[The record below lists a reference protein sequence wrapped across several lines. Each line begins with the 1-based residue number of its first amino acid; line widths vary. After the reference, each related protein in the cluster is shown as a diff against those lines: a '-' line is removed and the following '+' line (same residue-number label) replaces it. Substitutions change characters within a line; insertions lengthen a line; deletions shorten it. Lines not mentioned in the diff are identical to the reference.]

1 MSEQPEKAESLPP
14 FEPSELE
21 ALVGNHS
28 KKSDVR
34 MKDALA
40 SLDHSTSPDITPLDQ
55 AVPAPRRASG
65 GARNTE
71 APSNE
76 VKPKPENADAQ
87 SLLAAFMVE
96 LDEEEEF
103 FVVAKDGQRES
114 FWKRNGRLENREGK
128 QSRGSIVK
136 ILTKGGRLEKVTGV
150 DTSLAENVRRSQL
163 ASALGELPDTDT
175 PEVTVL
181 KAEGAQLLAKKD
193 KLTDDEVKE
202 FEEKVRAMLDHSVP
216 SDQPLGTV
224 DPIKR
229 DISGATSDTAQDPN
243 SDAVMIALRREKLDQ
258 KERVN
263 SLFDKLIEKNTDES
277 MELAREG
284 LRLLVELNIQPD
296 EAKVKAFEEK
306 AKAILEKSEQK
317 ELFELHGGDE
327 FVRTVDGKT
336 EGIRITRLDGDRVD
350 VHLKTNF
357 KDGSKSD
364 ETFGTTIQKLQREL
378 RDKSFAR
385 GSSLNF
391 FESTRVDINLDIPTA
406 PDAVF
411 DGALAFRPLKPGKE
425 AVYKG
430 VNGEV
435 LIQRGAGDLYQ
446 LSDDDRVSGF
456 VYDEEHIR
464 SIAKAEKWQR
474 VETAPKEPNPDLRGR
489 DPRNYDEL
497 YEGDVWIKTLPDGS
511 TRIAIVS
518 HDLSAYGPKVDVET
532 TVIKGSDPGEMT
544 VRSILVDELM
554 NELRGDG
561 YILEEAGTGPKIE
574 VPKSG
579 EESKEI
585 DDSAKAS
592 EKIIEDLIT
601 TVGEMRLDYVT
612 TDYKQNSAWQKIR
625 RFFGKNLSEESSDS
639 DTESARGRYERA
651 LMNLQEAQLALIKA
665 SNLSPEALRE
675 RMAGMLRYFKYDE
688 QIKLAETRN
697 QVKIENLKFSS
708 RNPEKETSMVKVG
721 RELVNGLQ
729 QGVTLAEQ
737 IGRFYNKRSRV
748 EKFALAGVALG
759 AGLFGGAA
767 VAGGLVGIRRALST
781 AGLAVTIDTAV
792 LTRQDNKRLKQMEEE
807 QANDLKILEQ
817 NKEHTQYDFELLDN
831 FLKRDIKLSDEKFQA
846 RKHQDIIRRS
856 AVWGAS
862 VAGMLGISYG
872 ASHFRE
878 WLPGG
883 RSAAEQ
889 AGDLERVMRERGI
902 KPPGV
907 GASAPVVERASVAAT
922 PASASSAPTAAF
934 APERAPSAPGAS
946 ASTMVP
952 RAEVVPTQAVK
963 PEIASLQKVY
973 DVTGADGKR
982 GLWGILDNR
991 LPEGFKGDKNRAIQ
1005 LMQNAMRE
1013 KLDAMSPAERAQ
1025 LGFHKG
1031 VPGKVN
1037 LDFIKPG
1044 DKIDFGALLT
1054 PQEIQDAL
1062 DGKSVGAP
1070 IVPNAG
1076 ETLEAT
1082 AKEVS
1087 KVVTAASSDLSPA
1100 ELDAA
1105 MKGAEDEMIA
1115 QDRATYGYTG
1125 EEQRAL
1131 KLAEDQMIADELAK
1145 DKITTA
1151 SLPGQS
1157 YDDVRN
1163 AYTAKEFAAS
1173 QVVEAKTVVTSAFE
1187 QAPVEV
1193 KREMMLQMTGD
1204 IRKSVFL
1211 TPQLMADTRMNAP
1224 FDYTINRGAMG
1235 YVQMGRIT
1243 ERFSELHSGRFMRF
1257 NRDAFPLHPSQVD
1270 QVVRLVSLA
1279 QDPRFFGTAGLPRP
1293 VENVD
1298 QYTRRIAHLALTTGK
1313 EREFL
1318 SVLAGRRNSII

>member
-1 MSEQPEKAESLPP
+1 MSEQPEKTESLPP

-28 KKSDVR
+28 KQSDVR
-34 MKDALA
+34 MENALA

-136 ILTKGGRLEKVTGV
+136 ILTKGGKLEKVTGV

-175 PEVTVL
+175 PEVAAL
-181 KAEGAQLLAKKD
+181 KAEGTRLLAKKD

-202 FEEKVRAMLDHSVP
+202 FEEKVRAMLDDSVA
-216 SDQPLGTV
+216 SNQPLGTV

-229 DISGATSDTAQDPN
+229 DIGGATSDTALDPN
-243 SDAVMIALRREKLDQ
+243 SDAAMIALRREILDQ

-317 ELFELHGGDE
+317 ELFELHEGDE
-327 FVRTVDGKT
+327 FVRMVDGKT

-391 FESTRVDINLDIPTA
+391 SESTRVDINLDSLTA
-406 PDAVF
+406 PDATF
-411 DGALAFRPLKPGKE
+411 DVARAFQPLGLGE
-425 AVYKG
+425 QATYKG
-430 VNGEV
+430 N
-435 LIQRGAGDLYQ
+435 RGLVTIERDSLSGLYWITDEGVDNAGPAIY
-446 LSDDDRVSGF
+446 S
-456 VYDEEHIR
+456 EEDVKNN
-464 SIAKAEKWQR
+464 AELEKWQR
-474 VETAPKEPNPDLRGR
+474 VETVPKEPNPDLRGR

-561 YILEEAGTGPKIE
+561 YILEEAGAGPKIE
-574 VPKSG
+574 VPKTG
-579 EESKEI
+579 EEPKKPEDPAKTEPVSLKE
-585 DDSAKAS
+585 
-592 EKIIEDLIT
+592 
-601 TVGEMRLDYVT
+601 RLDGLRTEVDLFRRAYIEM
-612 TDYKQNSAWQKIR
+612 DHKQDTKWKKLK
-625 RFFGKNLSEESSDS
+625 RFFGMNIGGERGDP
-639 DTESARGRYERA
+639 DTESLRQRYEEILTKLKEAELAAIDRKGLSADEVKSEMVRLLNYFTLGEQIKMKLDRQEVESQDKKWSGKITGKFEDLGTWYNGLSPKKKLIAGAIGIAAGGVA
-651 LMNLQEAQLALIKA
+651 LVSGGTAVGTAAAAGLFLKRMVTTAGAKVFADGALEQGEEWLAKHLAEKGNAKKMEELGVLTEGGI
-665 SNLSPEALRE
+665 SPEAFGKLDSLLTQDIKSLDRKLQQSKRNE
-675 RMAGMLRYFKYDE
+675 IWRKTGTWGLAIAGATYFSYRAGMS
-688 QIKLAETRN
+688 A
-697 QVKIENLKFSS
+697 
-708 RNPEKETSMVKVG
+708 
-721 RELVNGLQ
+721 
-729 QGVTLAEQ
+729 
-737 IGRFYNKRSRV
+737 
-748 EKFALAGVALG
+748 
-759 AGLFGGAA
+759 FG
-767 VAGGLVGIRRALST
+767 
-781 AGLAVTIDTAV
+781 DH
-792 LTRQDNKRLKQMEEE
+792 DN
-807 QANDLKILEQ
+807 A
-817 NKEHTQYDFELLDN
+817 
-831 FLKRDIKLSDEKFQA
+831 
-846 RKHQDIIRRS
+846 
-856 AVWGAS
+856 
-862 VAGMLGISYG
+862 
-872 ASHFRE
+872 
-878 WLPGG
+878 G
-883 RSAAEQ
+883 RSAADR
-889 AGDLERVMRERGI
+889 ARDLERVMRERGI
-902 KPPGV
+902 KPPGAALTPET
-907 GASAPVVERASVAAT
+907 GASAAGVERATAASI
-922 PASASSAPTAAF
+922 PASAS
-934 APERAPSAPGAS
+934 SAPGAS

-952 RAEVVPTQAVK
+952 RAELASTQVVK

-973 DVTGADGKR
+973 EVTGADGKR

-1025 LGFHKG
+1025 LGFPKG
-1031 VPGKVN
+1031 LPDSRVN

-1044 DKIDFGALLT
+1044 DKIDFGALLS

-1105 MKGAEDEMIA
+1105 MKGAEDEMIG
-1115 QDRATYGYTG
+1115 QDRVQYGYTP
-1125 EEQRAL
+1125 EEQKAL

-1145 DKITTA
+1145 DRITTA

-1173 QVVEAKTVVTSAFE
+1173 QAVEAKAAVTSAYE

-1313 EREFL
+1313 EREFF
-1318 SVLAGRRNSII
+1318 SVLVGRRNSII

>member
-1 MSEQPEKAESLPP
+1 
-14 FEPSELE
+14 
-21 ALVGNHS
+21 
-28 KKSDVR
+28 

-40 SLDHSTSPDITPLDQ
+40 SLDHSTSPHVTPLDQ

-87 SLLAAFMVE
+87 ALLAAFMVE

-136 ILTKGGRLEKVTGV
+136 ILTKGGKLEKVTGV

-175 PEVTVL
+175 PEVTAL
-181 KAEGAQLLAKKD
+181 KAEGAQLLAKKG

-216 SDQPLGTV
+216 SNQPLGTV

-391 FESTRVDINLDIPTA
+391 FESTRVDINLDSLTA
-406 PDAVF
+406 PDATF
-411 DGALAFRPLKPGKE
+411 DVARAFQPLGLGE
-425 AVYKG
+425 QATYKG
-430 VNGEV
+430 N
-435 LIQRGAGDLYQ
+435 RGLVTIERDGLSGLYWITDEGVDNAGPAIY
-446 LSDDDRVSGF
+446 S
-456 VYDEEHIR
+456 EEDVR
-464 SIAKAEKWQR
+464 NNAELEKWQR
-474 VETAPKEPNPDLRGR
+474 VETVPKEPNPDLRGR
-489 DPRNYDEL
+489 DPRNYEEL
-497 YEGDVWIKTLPDGS
+497 FEDDVWVARDASGNISK
-511 TRIAIVS
+511 
-518 HDLSAYGPKVDVET
+518 
-532 TVIKGSDPGEMT
+532 
-544 VRSILVDELM
+544 
-554 NELRGDG
+554 ELRIEEFYKKKGKLQVGVEDVSGNNRTDRVLEIEALRQELKLQG
-561 YILEEAGTGPKIE
+561 YELR
-574 VPKSG
+574 KSG
-579 EESKEI
+579 EISERALDGSIPKPAGEAKEGE
-585 DDSAKAS
+585 KMS
-592 EKIIEDLIT
+592 EVEKQRQILELA
-601 TVGEMRLDYVT
+601 RLNFVT
-612 TDYKQNSAWQKIR
+612 IDYKQNTAWKKVTGAIR
-625 RFFGKNLSEESSDS
+625 GLLGKERNDV
-639 DTESARGRYERA
+639 DTERARDEYNNA
-651 LMNLQEAQLALIKA
+651 LMALQNAQIEDIK
-665 SNLSPEALRE
+665 SSGLTGDELRV
-675 RMAGMLRYFKYDE
+675 RMGEMLMYYKYDE
-688 QIKLAETRN
+688 RVKLFETRTR
-697 QVKIENLKFSS
+697 VA
-708 RNPEKETSMVKVG
+708 
-721 RELVNGLQ
+721 
-729 QGVTLAEQ
+729 AEQ
-737 IGRFYNKRSRV
+737 KHWPQKAWDVYEKIGKKYNELPSKVRIGIAV
-748 EKFALAGVALG
+748 GGLAI
-759 AGLFGGAA
+759 
-767 VAGGLVGIRRALST
+767 AGGLAFAGAAGAAAGTLAFRRAIASFAAGASLNNIADKSAEGIRKYRVGKEHDREMAHLGAFENQPPEVALELFEKFLAKDRENLDKKFQNQKTEQILRRTFILGGS
-781 AGLAVTIDTAV
+781 GLASTYFSF
-792 LTRQDNKRLKQMEEE
+792 K
-807 QANDLKILEQ
+807 
-817 NKEHTQYDFELLDN
+817 
-831 FLKRDIKLSDEKFQA
+831 
-846 RKHQDIIRRS
+846 
-856 AVWGAS
+856 
-862 VAGMLGISYG
+862 GISD
-872 ASHFRE
+872 FI
-878 WLPGG
+878 GG
-883 RSAAEQ
+883 GVRSAAEQ

-902 KPPGV
+902 RTPGA

-922 PASASSAPTAAF
+922 PASASSAPTTAF
-934 APERAPSAPGAS
+934 APERAPSAPGAATPAVAPKVEL
-946 ASTMVP
+946 ASTQV
-952 RAEVVPTQAVK
+952 VK

-973 DVTGADGKR
+973 EVTGADGKR

-1005 LMQNAMRE
+1005 FMQNAMRE

-1025 LGFHKG
+1025 LGFPKG
-1031 VPGKVN
+1031 LPDGRVN

-1044 DKIDFGALLT
+1044 DKIDFGVLLT

-1070 IVPNAG
+1070 IVPNVS

-1082 AKEVS
+1082 VKEAS
-1087 KVVTAASSDLSPA
+1087 KVITTVSSDLSPA

-1105 MKGAEDEMIA
+1105 MKGAEDEMIG
-1115 QDRATYGYTG
+1115 QDRVQYGYTP
-1125 EEQRAL
+1125 EEQKAL

-1145 DKITTA
+1145 DRITTA

-1163 AYTAKEFAAS
+1163 AYTAKEFAVS
-1173 QVVEAKTVVTSAFE
+1173 QVAEAKAVVTSAYE

-1313 EREFL
+1313 EREFF

>member
-1 MSEQPEKAESLPP
+1 MSEREKLPYLDTKVGMDKALQIATRVRA
-14 FEPSELE
+14 ELE
-21 ALVGNHS
+21 TELELNKPKNTAKKPVSSENSDDQQVLLGRRGKKRMS
-28 KKSDVR
+28 SRKSD
-34 MKDALA
+34 AGTPTPT
-40 SLDHSTSPDITPLDQ
+40 TSVTQ
-55 AVPAPRRASG
+55 AVLG
-65 GARNTE
+65 GANPDATAHASSTPD
-71 APSNE
+71 APIF
-76 VKPKPENADAQ
+76 PDATT
-87 SLLAAFMVE
+87 V
-96 LDEEEEF
+96 D
-103 FVVAKDGQRES
+103 
-114 FWKRNGRLENREGK
+114 
-128 QSRGSIVK
+128 
-136 ILTKGGRLEKVTGV
+136 TGV
-150 DTSLAENVRRSQL
+150 DTSMAENVRRSQL

-175 PEVTVL
+175 PEVTAL
-181 KAEGAQLLAKKD
+181 KAEGAQLLAKKG

-216 SDQPLGTV
+216 SNQPLGTV

-391 FESTRVDINLDIPTA
+391 FESTRVDINLDSLTA
-406 PDAVF
+406 PDATF
-411 DGALAFRPLKPGKE
+411 DVARAFQPLGLGE
-425 AVYKG
+425 QATYKG
-430 VNGEV
+430 N
-435 LIQRGAGDLYQ
+435 RGLVTIERDGLSGLYWITDEGVDNAGPAIY
-446 LSDDDRVSGF
+446 S
-456 VYDEEHIR
+456 EEDVR
-464 SIAKAEKWQR
+464 NNAELEKWQR

-579 EESKEI
+579 EESKET

-729 QGVTLAEQ
+729 RGVTLAEQ

-792 LTRQDNKRLKQMEEE
+792 LTRQDNKRLKKMEEE

-889 AGDLERVMRERGI
+889 AEELERLMRERGI
-902 KPPGV
+902 KPPGA
-907 GASAPVVERASVAAT
+907 GASAPVIERASVAAT
-922 PASASSAPTAAF
+922 PASASSAPTTAF
-934 APERAPSAPGAS
+934 APERAPSAPGAATPAVAPKVEL
-946 ASTMVP
+946 ASTQV
-952 RAEVVPTQAVK
+952 VK

-973 DVTGADGKR
+973 EVTGADGKR

-1005 LMQNAMRE
+1005 FMQNAMRE

-1025 LGFHKG
+1025 LGFPKG
-1031 VPGKVN
+1031 LPDSRVN

-1044 DKIDFGALLT
+1044 DKIDFGALLS

-1070 IVPNAG
+1070 IVPNVS

-1105 MKGAEDEMIA
+1105 MKGAEDEMIG
-1115 QDRATYGYTG
+1115 QDRVQYGYTP
-1125 EEQRAL
+1125 EEQKAL

-1145 DKITTA
+1145 DRITTA

-1173 QVVEAKTVVTSAFE
+1173 QAVEAKAVVTSAYE

-1313 EREFL
+1313 EREFF
-1318 SVLAGRRNSII
+1318 SVLVGRRNSII